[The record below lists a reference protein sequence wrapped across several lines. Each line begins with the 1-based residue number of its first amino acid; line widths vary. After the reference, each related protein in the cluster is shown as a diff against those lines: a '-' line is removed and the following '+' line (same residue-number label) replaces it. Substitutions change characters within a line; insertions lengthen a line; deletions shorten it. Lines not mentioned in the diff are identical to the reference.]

1 MSFSRDGLKAYF
13 FPVYYVWAVISPSI
27 ILLIN
32 PITLKFVPAFY
43 ALFGLIWP
51 LSFVVYPAFLI
62 SINRNNTEL
71 EILGIN
77 LSFLTI
83 PAFFVAWLGPIA
95 HLVYATINHKNYISM
110 KKQENTDLSWG
121 DYLSGFI

>member
-1 MSFSRDGLKAYF
+1 MSSSRDALKTYF
-13 FPVYYVWAVISPSI
+13 FPVYYIWAVISPSI

-32 PITLKFVPAFY
+32 PISLGRIPAFY

-62 SINRNNTEL
+62 SIRQNDTTL
-71 EILGIN
+71 KILSVDLGIM
-77 LSFLTI
+77 TI
-83 PAFFVAWLGPIA
+83 PAFFIAWLGPIA
-95 HLVYATINHKNYISM
+95 HLIYATTRHKNYISL
-110 KKQENTDLSWG
+110 KKQENTDMGWG